1 MIKQLQHPFFVIMVL
16 VVLARPQLQV
26 RFFRKTIK
34 LSRILRG
41 KNDWMKWMVWI
52 TILKQKQVFKP

>member
-1 MIKQLQHPFFVIMVL
+1 MIKQLQHPFLLLWVR

-26 RFFRKTIK
+26 RFSENYKVISHTTR
-34 LSRILRG
+34 